1 MSANRRPR
9 LRSPLTS
16 LRELLGEFP
25 RVVLVLAAGDLLAS
39 FGFSLFFPFLTI
51 YLVQSLGASA
61 AEAGLVIAAYSLFSV
76 VSGMAGGWLADR
88 VGRRPVLIGSVS
100 MTAVLVA
107 SMALVGEAWH
117 VGLVMV
123 LLGCVDPAFLPAARA
138 AVADSV
144 EEAGRPRAFAL
155 LGVVNAIGWI
165 AGPVIGAG
173 LSSFGYPLLFGIS
186 GILVGSYTVVA
197 VRWLPET
204 RPARPTSPEEW
215 PDAGSAAANG
225 IEPRDPGAAARRRVF
240 VAFLPLLGV
249 THALTFLWI
258 TTLPIFAATT
268 LRLATPVWGVLFGIN
283 GLLIVLFQMRI
294 SATAERHAKPA
305 LMAMAT
311 LLYAAGL
318 GLVVLLEPAT
328 AVAGLAATITLVTA
342 GEMLLM
348 PVVPAFIAELSPV
361 ERRGT
366 YQGIALA
373 ASSVGSGVGPP
384 LAGLVLDLAPG
395 RTLWM
400 AVAALLVA
408 VSLGFVLLGRYAA
421 RHLRH
426 QEAPPA
432 DLAGVPGPAL
442 R

>member
-1 MSANRRPR
+1 MSIDRRWR
-9 LRSPLTS
+9 RSPLTP
-16 LRELLGEFP
+16 LRATLAEFP

-76 VSGMAGGWLADR
+76 ASGMAGGWLADR

-100 MTAVLVA
+100 MTAVLVV
-107 SMALVGEAWH
+107 SMALVSEAWH

-123 LLGCVDPAFLPAARA
+123 LLGCLDPAFLPAARA

-144 EEAGRPRAFAL
+144 EEARRPRAFAL

-173 LSSFGYPLLFGIS
+173 LSSLGYPLLFGIS
-186 GILVGSYTVVA
+186 GILIGSYTLVA

-204 RPARPTSPEEW
+204 HPSSPAVEDPLSVAGAAGGHGTEPPDARP
-215 PDAGSAAANG
+215 
-225 IEPRDPGAAARRRVF
+225 AARRRVF
-240 VAFLPLLGV
+240 VAFLPLLAV
-249 THALTFLWI
+249 THALTFLWV

-268 LRLATPVWGVLFGIN
+268 LHLATPVWGVLFGIN

-294 SATAERHAKPA
+294 SAAAEHHAKPV
-305 LMAMAT
+305 LMATAT

-318 GLVVLLEPAT
+318 GFVVLLEPAT
-328 AVAGLAATITLVTA
+328 AVAGLAATIALVTV
-342 GEMLLM
+342 GEMLIM

-384 LAGLVLDLAPG
+384 VAGLVLDLAPG
-395 RTLWM
+395 PTLWT

-408 VSLGFVLLGRYAA
+408 VSLGFVLLGRYAT
-421 RHLRH
+421 RHLPNG
-426 QEAPPA
+426 ATPPG
-432 DLAGVPGPAL
+432 DPAGTPGRAL